1 MYSIKSKFNQLSMCV
16 CVSVYDNYKYK
27 FHDQLMINSQIDFK
41 NYNKLQTYLNK
52 TIIYTFNDFLLLN
65 VVCCTITNINTWYTH
80 KLHKS
85 FHINFIIIHFF
96 VHILFRRKF
105 QKHLFV
111 CCIFLCVSLCDSLV
125 CQIRNNKNISH

>member
-1 MYSIKSKFNQLSMCV
+1 MYSIKSKFTQLSLCV

-52 TIIYTFNDFLLLN
+52 TIKYTLNDFILLN
-65 VVCCTITNINTWYTH
+65 VVCCTITNINIRYTH

-85 FHINFIIIHFF
+85 FFY
-96 VHILFRRKF
+96 
-105 QKHLFV
+105 
-111 CCIFLCVSLCDSLV
+111 
-125 CQIRNNKNISH
+125 